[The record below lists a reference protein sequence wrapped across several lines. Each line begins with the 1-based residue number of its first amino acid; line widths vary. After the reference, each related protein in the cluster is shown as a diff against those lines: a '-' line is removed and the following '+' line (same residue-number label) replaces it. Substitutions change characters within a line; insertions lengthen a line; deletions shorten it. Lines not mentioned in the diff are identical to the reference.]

1 VSFLKDLCISLQL
14 LFDLIDACA
23 AFFFREPSARNANVL
38 LLPDSAA
45 IILRAILRI
54 YLVELSG
61 KARGL

>member
-1 VSFLKDLCISLQL
+1 MLAQL
-14 LFDLIDACA
+14 
-23 AFFFREPSARNANVL
+23 FFSREPSARSASVL

-54 YLVELSG
+54 YLVELSD